1 MANAIYPKFKEALL
15 KDTVGADLSA
25 GGTDV
30 RVILVDLAD
39 YTYDA
44 AHDMLDD
51 VPAGA
56 RVAVSTALASKTV
69 STAGVFDAA
78 DKTLS
83 AVTGDVSEALIVY
96 IHTGSESTSQLICF
110 MDTGVTGLPV
120 TPNGGDITL
129 TFNASGIFA
138 L

>member
-1 MANAIYPKFKEALL
+1 MANAVYPKFKEALL
-15 KDTVGADLSA
+15 KDTAAFDLSA
-25 GGTDV
+25 GGVDV
-30 RVILVDLAD
+30 RVILIDLAD
-39 YTYDA
+39 YTYDV
-44 AHDMLDD
+44 AHNMLDD

-83 AVTGDVSEALIVY
+83 AVTGDVSEAIIIY
-96 IHTGSESTSQLICF
+96 QHTGTESTSQLICF
-110 MDTGVTGLPV
+110 LDTGVTGLPV
-120 TPNGGDITL
+120 TPNGSDITL